1 MQWRSHHRCN
11 LHVNGSQAAY
21 RVASVHVCCIECV
34 VQLLTWDA
42 VQNAGQAG
50 LALRLQSNASLVAK
64 GGNRAGVLHVAQMAR
79 VVLIYTK
86 SDAAL
91 SCIPQ

>member
-1 MQWRSHHRCN
+1 M
-11 LHVNGSQAAY
+11 HVNGSQAAC
-21 RVASVHVCCIECV
+21 RVASIHVCCIEYV
-34 VQLLTWDA
+34 VQLLTRDA

-50 LALRLQSNASLVAK
+50 LALRLQSNASLVAI
-64 GGNRAGVLHVAQMAR
+64 GGNRAAMLHIAQMAR

-86 SDAAL
+86 RDAAL